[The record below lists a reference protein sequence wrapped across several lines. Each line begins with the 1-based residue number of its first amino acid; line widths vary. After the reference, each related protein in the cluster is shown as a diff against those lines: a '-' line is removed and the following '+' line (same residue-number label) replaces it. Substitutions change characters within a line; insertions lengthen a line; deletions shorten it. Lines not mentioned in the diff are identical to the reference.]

1 VRSIG
6 VQAPRTAAAF
16 ARGRAEFDQ
25 AKRIAIYREM
35 QLAALEETPLVGLT
49 WRAQGYAMDR
59 SVQGFT
65 NLPGELT
72 TSSGGMIEETYFG

>member
-1 VRSIG
+1 
-6 VQAPRTAAAF
+6 
-16 ARGRAEFDQ
+16 
-25 AKRIAIYREM
+25 M

-59 SVQGFT
+59 SVHGFT